1 MNIELK
7 VSGMT
12 CGHCE
17 TAVAK
22 ALKDIEGVQS
32 VQVDLKNGS
41 AKVEG
46 LNVDTQAL
54 IAAMIDEGYGASVAG
69 AR

>member
-1 MNIELK
+1 MSIQLN

-22 ALKDIEGVQS
+22 ALKAIEGVQT

-46 LNVDTQAL
+46 QNVNTDAL
-54 IAAMIDEGYGASVAG
+54 IAAVIDEGYGASVAG
-69 AR
+69 A

>member
-1 MNIELK
+1 MSIQLN

-22 ALKDIEGVQS
+22 ALKGIEGVQT
-32 VQVDLKNGS
+32 VQVDLKNGT

-46 LNVDTQAL
+46 QNVNTDAL
-54 IAAMIDEGYGASVAG
+54 IAAVIDEGYGASVAG
-69 AR
+69 A

>member
-17 TAVAK
+17 TAVSK
-22 ALKDIEGVQS
+22 ALKGIEGVQN
-32 VQVDLKNGS
+32 VQVDLKNGT

-46 LNVDTQAL
+46 QNVSLNAL
-54 IAAMIDEGYGASVAG
+54 IAAVIDEGYGATVTG
-69 AR
+69 A

>member
-17 TAVAK
+17 TAVSK
-22 ALKDIEGVQS
+22 ALKGIEGVQS
-32 VQVDLKNGS
+32 VQVDLKNGT

-46 LNVDTQAL
+46 QNVSPNAL
-54 IAAMIDEGYGASVAG
+54 IAAVIDEGYGATVAG
-69 AR
+69 A

>member
-1 MNIELK
+1 MSIQLN

-17 TAVAK
+17 SAVAK
-22 ALKDIEGVQS
+22 ALKAIEGVQT
-32 VQVDLKNGS
+32 VQVDLKNGT

-46 LNVDTQAL
+46 QNINPEAL
-54 IAAMIDEGYGASVAG
+54 IAAVIDEGYGANVAG
-69 AR
+69 A

>member
-1 MNIELK
+1 MSIQLN

-22 ALKDIEGVQS
+22 ALKEIEGVQS
-32 VQVDLKNGS
+32 VQVDLKNGT
-41 AKVEG
+41 AKIEG
-46 LNVDTQAL
+46 NNVNTENL
-54 IAAMIDEGYGASVAG
+54 IAAVIDEGYGASLA
-69 AR
+69 A

>member
-1 MNIELK
+1 MSIQLN

-17 TAVAK
+17 SAVTK
-22 ALKDIEGVQS
+22 ALKAIEGVQT
-32 VQVDLKNGS
+32 VQVDLKNGI

-46 LNVDTQAL
+46 QNVNTDAL
-54 IAAMIDEGYGASVAG
+54 IAAVIDEGYGASVAG
-69 AR
+69 A